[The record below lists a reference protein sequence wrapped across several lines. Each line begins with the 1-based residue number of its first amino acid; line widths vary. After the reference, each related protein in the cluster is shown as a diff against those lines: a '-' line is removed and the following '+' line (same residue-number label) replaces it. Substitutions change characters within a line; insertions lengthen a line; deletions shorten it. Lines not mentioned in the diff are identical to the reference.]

1 MKDHHHKVAQN
12 DQDTLLTLLRNCA
25 SAPPAGVYDSLSCDH
40 HYQRA
45 VEKLKDSLL
54 WKENEKLRE
63 WLNTTWLPTSRV
75 SHVESKSCIVG
86 TSVQCVRWE

>member
-25 SAPPAGVYDSLSCDH
+25 SAPPAGVYDSLSRDH

-45 VEKLKDSLL
+45 AES
-54 WKENEKLRE
+54 
-63 WLNTTWLPTSRV
+63 SRILCYGKRM
-75 SHVESKSCIVG
+75 KS
-86 TSVQCVRWE
+86 